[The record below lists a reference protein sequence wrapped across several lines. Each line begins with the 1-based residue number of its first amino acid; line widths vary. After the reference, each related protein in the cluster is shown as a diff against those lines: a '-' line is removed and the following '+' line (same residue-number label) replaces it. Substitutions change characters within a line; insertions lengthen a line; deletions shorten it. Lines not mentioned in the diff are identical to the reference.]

1 MNFDAILHRLLTNDR
16 RQRIRLVQVGIV
28 ALVALASTV
37 VVAYMAWVN
46 IIDGGLAVWWTMLPL
61 LGFGSV
67 FLVIRTGANL
77 HFADPSLTIVQMT
90 LGFVC
95 CITGY
100 AIAGPGRGAVFPV
113 LTVIMMFGMFS
124 LQPATVLR
132 MGLLAVAMFG
142 ATMTFLAYHHP
153 QDYNPHVELG
163 HFIMIAFM
171 LPLVSMLAGRLSD
184 LRARLQQQKS
194 ELSEALARI
203 HALASRD
210 ELTGLVNRRCVNEAL
225 EAERQ
230 RSHRSGQTFSV
241 CVLDLDHFKR
251 INDLFGH
258 PGGDETLRAFA
269 REANAALRT
278 TDMLARW
285 GGEEFLLLMPDTSGD
300 FALAAVERLR
310 EHVSAQQLMVGDQV
324 LNITFSAGV
333 AEFAG
338 KETLTQLIA
347 RADEAAYTAK
357 NRGRNRVVFASH
369 EPAPLL
375 PAASSPTAA
384 AEAPACQPE

>member
-1 MNFDAILHRLLTNDR
+1 MNLDAIIHRLLTNDR

-28 ALVALASTV
+28 AVVALASAV

-46 IIDGGLAVWWTMLPL
+46 IIDGRLAIWWTMLPL
-61 LGFGSV
+61 VGFSTV
-67 FLVIRTGANL
+67 FLVIRSGANL
-77 HFADPSLTIVQMT
+77 RFADPSLTIAQMT

-95 CITGY
+95 CITAY

-113 LTVIMMFGMFS
+113 LTVIIMFGMFS
-124 LQPATVLR
+124 LQPSAVLR
-132 MGLLAVAMFG
+132 MGLVAVAMFG
-142 ATMTFLAYHHP
+142 TTMALLAYQHP
-153 QDYNPHVELG
+153 QIYNPHVELG

-171 LPLVSMLAGRLSD
+171 LPVVSMLAGRLSD
-184 LRARLQQQKS
+184 LRARLHLQKT
-194 ELSEALARI
+194 ELSQAVERI

-310 EHVSAQQLMVGDQV
+310 EHVSAQQLMVGDQR
-324 LNITFSAGV
+324 LSITFSAGV

-338 KETLTQLIA
+338 METLTQLIA

-357 NRGRNRVVFASH
+357 NRGRNRVVFAHH
-369 EPAPLL
+369 ELAMPS
-375 PAASSPTAA
+375 PAASSLAS
-384 AEAPACQPE
+384 APAPECHP